1 MPWPQRWPTPLINWP
16 RKSRPDGNR
25 TSQIPLHAK
34 QKYTSAIKISMAFSR
49 LFLIGIRSIYLRS
62 NTVRPPDENQ
72 NGSTRP
78 NFMSA
83 SRRAAGGDD
92 NILARLE
99 KDANRGPSAASW
111 SKHARA
117 WCGLAALAI
126 IGLIGVLAS
135 LARENLAAHRPALIE
150 AKAAPD
156 LFANGGF
163 APLPGPAPSTANS
176 TALVDLPIA
185 PPKSKS
191 SDRDGVP
198 PLVMLKPAP
207 APVKMVT
214 PVSKLVAHSSAK
226 PATHPSAKTV
236 TQASAKAVTPAAR
249 NAPAKLPAKRTPA
262 KPAATPARPA
272 LAATAP
278 ARAATRTPPRAE
290 AATAP
295 ARKKTTSAA
304 APVKAERAVDSDVA
318 LLSAIIMHASRHAAE
333 RAQIE
338 AAQCGAGKKCPPSE
352 AAAALK
358 ATD

>member
-1 MPWPQRWPTPLINWP
+1 M
-16 RKSRPDGNR
+16 
-25 TSQIPLHAK
+25 
-34 QKYTSAIKISMAFSR
+34 
-49 LFLIGIRSIYLRS
+49 
-62 NTVRPPDENQ
+62 RPPDENQ

-83 SRRAAGGDD
+83 SRRAAGGGE

-99 KDANRGPSAASW
+99 RDAKRGPSAASW
-111 SKHARA
+111 SRHARLA

-135 LARENLAAHRPALIE
+135 LARENLAGHRPALIE

-207 APVKMVT
+207 ATVKTVA
-214 PVSKLVAHSSAK
+214 PLSKLAAQSSAK
-226 PATHPSAKTV
+226 PAT
-236 TQASAKAVTPAAR
+236 QASAKTMTPSPAAR
-249 NAPAKLPAKRTPA
+249 STPAKLGAKRTPA
-262 KPAATPARPA
+262 KPAARPARSA

-278 ARAATRTPPRAE
+278 ARAATGTPPRPVAV
-290 AATAP
+290 P
-295 ARKKTTSAA
+295 ARKKTASAA
-304 APVKAERAVDSDVA
+304 APAKAEQAVDSDVA
-318 LLSAIIMHASRHAAE
+318 LLSAIIMHAGRHAAE

-338 AAQCGAGKKCPPSE
+338 AAQCGAGKKCPQSE